1 MGMKADNAR
10 RPLQPISLRKFFN
23 PLLNPFSLPPLRPD
37 DVTRS
42 FMIFARLS
50 PSDVCVLLC
59 LFSGRPGAGPTTHP
73 FASPLPSSLNVVV
86 LHAPLSRFCDSLM
99 TSSGFSMKLV
109 LSMQPPSAQCYT
121 KLRLVLKGCIQVKS
135 MAGARYTAFSVG
147 TDTWGN
153 GLIALVFFLSGC
165 CGA

>member
-1 MGMKADNAR
+1 MRETPTVGMKADNAR
-10 RPLQPISLRKFFN
+10 RPRQPISLRKFFN
-23 PLLNPFSLPPLRPD
+23 PLLNPFSLPPLRSD

-59 LFSGRPGAGPTTHP
+59 LFSVRSGAGPTTHP
-73 FASPLPSSLNVVV
+73 FASPLPSSLNVGV
-86 LHAPLSRFCDSLM
+86 LHAPLSRFCDSLT

-109 LSMQPPSAQCYT
+109 LSMQPPSAQCYS
-121 KLRLVLKGCIQVKS
+121 KLRFTLKGCIQLNS
-135 MAGARYTAFSVG
+135 LASARSTAFSVS

-153 GLIALVFFLSGC
+153 GLVA
-165 CGA
+165 